1 MARGSYFNQ
10 IGVTLR
16 AASGALTAGETVFF
30 DRHPDSLAKF
40 VAALVHLHV
49 TTITTPDADDE
60 VDFYIQTA
68 WGDTGYADSTANL
81 AAALVAG
88 SPPNTTEV
96 IPTSDGTVFAVGD
109 MIRIANERMLV
120 TAIATNDL
128 TVRRGQEGDAV
139 AAHANATDIF
149 LLGVTW
155 EDVANVHFA
164 LADNGNT
171 EEGIIT
177 IGPAPAGVT
186 NYVHSDQAIADDTNR
201 DVPLG
206 DRLRL
211 VTAVAGATAP
221 TYAYSAN
228 VSLFGGA

>member
-1 MARGSYFNQ
+1 MARESLFNQ
-10 IGVTLR
+10 FGVVLR
-16 AASGALTAGETVFF
+16 AASGALTAGEVVLF
-30 DRHPDSLAKF
+30 DRPPKSLEKF

-49 TTITTPDADDE
+49 TTITTADGDDE

-68 WGDTGYADSTANL
+68 WGDTGYADSTANT
-81 AAALVAG
+81 AEALVGGAI
-88 SPPNTTEV
+88 PNTSEV
-96 IPTSDGTVFAVGD
+96 ITTTDGSVFAVGD
-109 MIRIANERMLV
+109 MIRIDNERMLI
-120 TAIATNDL
+120 TAIATDDL

-139 AAHANATDIF
+139 AAHANPSDIF
-149 LLGVTW
+149 LLGVVW

-164 LADNGNT
+164 VADNGNT
-171 EEGIIT
+171 EEAIIT

-186 NYVHSDQAIADDTNR
+186 NYTHSDQAIADDTNR

-206 DRLRL
+206 NRLRL
-211 VTAVAGATAP
+211 VTAVTGATAP